1 MWWMF
6 FFSLGVLKL
15 PVRALLSF
23 LQLSPRKSA
32 RPKLFFGFSSYGL
45 KPVYMYFCL
54 LWIFSVFQFLPK
66 SVKCSRPSVTMIF
79 LIKSRSLTS
88 IEGYVPDQ
96 NTPYLV
102 KQTKCHNEKKIIFLL
117 FQPVALQSVVRVQIR
132 VGRPFAEQGLVAP
145 VPVRL
150 LRLGK
155 VAPLLEFL
163 HMLLPFVK
171 YQQSN
176 N

>member
-1 MWWMF
+1 MF
-6 FFSLGVLKL
+6 FVFGGY
-15 PVRALLSF
+15 
-23 LQLSPRKSA
+23 
-32 RPKLFFGFSSYGL
+32 LF
-45 KPVYMYFCL
+45 P
-54 LWIFSVFQFLPK
+54 IFQFLPK

-102 KQTKCHNEKKIIFLL
+102 KQQENELSIFLL
-117 FQPVALQSVVRVQIR
+117 FQPVSLQSVVKVEVS
-132 VGRPFAEQGLVAP
+132 VGRPLAKQGLITP

-155 VAPLLEFL
+155 VAPFLEFL
-163 HMLLPFVK
+163 HMLPPFVK
-171 YQQSN
+171 YQHSN